1 MRKLFG
7 ALLHGM
13 VYLLV
18 VMFSYHPLFAKS
30 REFNTNNV
38 HGIDDKSAIFSRN
51 VHLESTRKWVRG
63 CCNLIRHQTDKHP
76 INSTR
81 YLKYEF
87 GRRQLCV
94 PSMPMERTH
103 RSGHSLQHKVFVP
116 SASADIT
123 KQSFFSEKSKQK
135 RIKSKERTFCP
146 DGIARWIESTQR
158 HYDGTF
164 ISVWYCIWNRTSY
177 LFVITEGQ
185 WQSKYIKMLS
195 ALRFR

>member
-1 MRKLFG
+1 MRELLG

-13 VYLLV
+13 VYRLV

-30 REFNTNNV
+30 RHNTNILKIRFIYWISI
-38 HGIDDKSAIFSRN
+38 HIQCSQYRWQSPIFSRN
-51 VHLESTRKWVRG
+51 AHLESRRKLVRG

-103 RSGHSLQHKVFVP
+103 RSGHSLQRKVFVRRLR
-116 SASADIT
+116 
-123 KQSFFSEKSKQK
+123 
-135 RIKSKERTFCP
+135 RIS
-146 DGIARWIESTQR
+146 
-158 HYDGTF
+158 
-164 ISVWYCIWNRTSY
+164 
-177 LFVITEGQ
+177 
-185 WQSKYIKMLS
+185 QSKAFPAKRVNKNESIQRKGPFVLMV
-195 ALRFR
+195 